1 MMSKNT
7 VLRSLLTAAVTAGVL
22 LVGGCGGGGSGS
34 TEGAQPIFSSSD
46 RSFDYK
52 SAKTVR
58 FDDVI
63 TQMSTVVTL
72 PADISA
78 TAGYVS
84 IYVGTSEE
92 RKQLALLTVELYQA
106 LVEGTS
112 STENIFDIPLGTTE
126 VSYEIFG
133 EDNSGN
139 EVAASGSI
147 TL

>member
-7 VLRSLLTAAVTAGVL
+7 ILRGLWTAAVTAGVL

-34 TEGAQPIFSSSD
+34 TEGAQSSFASSD

-92 RKQLALLTVELYQA
+92 RRQLALLTVELYQS

-139 EVAASGSI
+139 EVAASGSV